1 MIKTVSLIDRKTCS
15 FTWVKPCRVFAKSF
29 RAALQCVLQ
38 TSVWVQDDHLRI
50 GAMIG
55 RSPEDWGHDCLMYSL
70 EFHFAVLRDF
80 QLLANLIRADFKAL
94 SKEITSWPTSCQTA
108 IFKKKR

>member
-1 MIKTVSLIDRKTCS
+1 MFFYLGKTVSCIRKVFPSRT
-15 FTWVKPCRVFAKSF
+15 PMRV
-29 RAALQCVLQ
+29 
-38 TSVWVQDDHLRI
+38 TNI
-50 GAMIG
+50 GLGSG